1 MDNILQL
8 FGSKVKNFFFRPSA
22 SGTDDDAPDQ
32 NDDAL
37 GTESKSSTSA
47 ALQNIR
53 ALFPCDV
60 DITAPDSDV
69 GNIRVASYI
78 GEHYTSAFPFLVA
91 CRGAALHSEC
101 VVYGKTGHH
110 ASLKRAADT
119 LQNLGAIEITRA
131 EDGEPR
137 IYFIL
142 RDSTLLE
149 CRWIT
154 GYTAKLLTKNFQG
167 MPLQYVLHAHVKKG
181 AAVGSFDALA
191 VSGKTPFA
199 IRLVTLAPHELF
211 FERLHAL
218 AQALDLPESNIVL
231 PVLPQHDWRHII
243 EKLRSRGYSACELG
257 SVSDVLQ
264 RLRREEVQ
272 RHRMEQKRAA
282 LA

>member
-8 FGSKVKNFFFRPSA
+8 FGSKVKSIFFKQ
-22 SGTDDDAPDQ
+22 GTGSVYDDAPDQ
-32 NDDAL
+32 SEE
-37 GTESKSSTSA
+37 GIVTKSKSPSTL

-53 ALFPCDV
+53 AFLPRDV
-60 DITAPDSDV
+60 DITAPDYDV
-69 GNIRVASYI
+69 GNIRVAAYI

-101 VVYGKTGHH
+101 VVYGKTGHY
-110 ASLKRAADT
+110 AGLKRAAEI

-131 EDGEPR
+131 EDGEQT

-149 CRWIT
+149 HRWIT

-167 MPLQYVLHAHVKKG
+167 MPLQYVLHAHVKSG
-181 AAVGSFDALA
+181 SVSGSFDALA
-191 VSGKTPFA
+191 MSGKTLFA
-199 IRLVTLAPHELF
+199 LRLVTLAPHDLF
-211 FERLHAL
+211 LERLRAL
-218 AQALDLPESNIVL
+218 AQALALPSSKIVL
-231 PVLPQHDWRHII
+231 PVLPQPGWRHIV
-243 EKLRSRGYSACELG
+243 ETLRARGYSACELE
-257 SVSDVLQ
+257 SVSDVLR

-272 RHRMEQKRAA
+272 RHRMEQQRAA